1 MKTLAITLALLT
13 AASFYSMPSY
23 AKPAGEPPAV
33 SDSVLPPECS
43 DPATKQ
49 AHPGWYT
56 DGGYCVTAENGTQPG
71 TSSHAVS

>member
-1 MKTLAITLALLT
+1 MKTLAITLALMT
-13 AASFYSMPSY
+13 VASLYSVPSY

-33 SDSVLPPECS
+33 SDSVLPPECA

-56 DGGYCVTAENGTQPG
+56 DGGYCVTPMNGTQPG
-71 TSSHAVS
+71 TGNPNVS